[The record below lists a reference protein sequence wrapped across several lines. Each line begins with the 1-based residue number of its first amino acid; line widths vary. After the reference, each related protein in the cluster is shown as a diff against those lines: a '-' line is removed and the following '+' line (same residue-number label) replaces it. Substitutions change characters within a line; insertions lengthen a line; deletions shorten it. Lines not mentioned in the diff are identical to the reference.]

1 MARKLNIMENGV
13 ALSGNLHI
21 YVGVKE
27 RQGCYTGNIK
37 GKQPQEKTVM
47 EGG

>member
-1 MARKLNIMENGV
+1 LKFHKYV

-21 YVGVKE
+21 YVEVNG
-27 RQGCYTGNIK
+27 RAGCYTGYIK
-37 GKQPQEKTVM
+37 RKQPQEKTVM